1 MKTVFEFGGSNPY
14 LKTRNAMIE
23 LRQSEDNNGR
33 FILTYGCEVKAGLD
47 YARAAKALGEAILH
61 HLSCESIVNNRSDQ
75 TK

>member
-33 FILTYGCEVKAGLD
+33 FILTYGCEVKPGLN
-47 YARAAKALGEAILH
+47 YAQAASELGECLMH
-61 HLSCESIVNNRSDQ
+61 HLACESIIVTGAN
-75 TK
+75 